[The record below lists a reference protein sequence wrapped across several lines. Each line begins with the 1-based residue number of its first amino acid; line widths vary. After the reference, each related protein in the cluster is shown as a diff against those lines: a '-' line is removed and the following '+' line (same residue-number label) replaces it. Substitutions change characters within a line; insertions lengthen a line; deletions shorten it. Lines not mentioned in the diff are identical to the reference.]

1 MLADHSVPASEL
13 EAQTMRRDTAPA
25 NRPNL
30 GPSVQAI
37 LERARAAEQ
46 QTLAASCAH
55 AAVEARRKRAEQAWL
70 RVSTFL
76 GDRIPRDVRGAA
88 LWRHYAE
95 LIVALGK
102 VLQGDGWQARVDAV
116 SPASEAKMYA
126 LALLRRAMADDL
138 ATVEEMVKE
147 ATATLWSLGLQAD
160 R

>member
-1 MLADHSVPASEL
+1 MLDGHSSFSAVPSSVI
-13 EAQTMRRDTAPA
+13 EAQNVRQDTAPA

-76 GDRIPRDVRGAA
+76 GDRIPRDVRGPA

-102 VLQGDGWQARVDAV
+102 VLQADGGLTDVMSGTTYVHGAGLLDDPRQATPVHV
-116 SPASEAKMYA
+116 
-126 LALLRRAMADDL
+126 LHN
-138 ATVEEMVKE
+138 
-147 ATATLWSLGLQAD
+147 Q
-160 R
+160 